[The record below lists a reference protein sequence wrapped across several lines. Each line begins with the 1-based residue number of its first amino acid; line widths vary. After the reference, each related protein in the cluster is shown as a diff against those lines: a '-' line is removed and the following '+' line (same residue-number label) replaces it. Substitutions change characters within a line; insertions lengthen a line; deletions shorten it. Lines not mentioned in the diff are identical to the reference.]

1 MFRNYFAIAIR
12 NIVRN
17 KVHSFINIVGL
28 ALGLASF
35 ILIMLFVTDELGY
48 EKFHLKADRIY
59 RISPEDYVR
68 TAPLL
73 APTLKSDFPEIE
85 SVARLQRYSG
95 IMKYG
100 DKSLYERKTFF
111 APQEFVNMVTLEFT
125 QGNIEGA
132 LNNPYEAIISES
144 VAEKYFG
151 TKDGLGKVL
160 IFLDTIPLK
169 VTGVFNDL
177 PSNTHLDFDILASF
191 KTREIVGGS
200 TLETWSNNI
209 YYTYFMFH
217 EASQVNGFEEKLS
230 DFTGRHIRVLR
241 NRENYSL
248 TIQNFADI
256 HLNSNKRMELEA
268 NSSASYVY
276 IFSISALI
284 TLLIAGINFMNLTT
298 ARASQRAK
306 EIGVRKSIGADKR
319 QLVSQFLGESV
330 ITSLL
335 SLFLALGLVYLLI
348 PQLNSLAGKDI
359 SFLSVF
365 EFDNLLIVLM
375 ITMAL
380 GILSGIYPAYILSS
394 YKPTVVLKGVAI
406 SGSGKLGLRK
416 LLVVVQFV
424 ASVMLLIG
432 TGAVYNQLN
441 FMKNASLGFEKEQIM
456 VIPFLWDAKVLD
468 QYQSLKNT
476 FKGNSS
482 IINVTASGDVPG
494 RIATGMGYWAEGMP
508 EDQYKST
515 TALYTD
521 PDFIKTYKIE
531 IIAGRDFNEEIQS
544 DMESGYIINQ
554 SAVKEIGWTPEEAIG
569 KRFAVHNNG
578 TIIGVIKDFHHSS
591 LHQNMDPLI
600 MAIRPSW
607 FGYISVRLSKGNPEE
622 TITYLQNTWQDIVPD
637 RPFNYFFLDEDFNQQ
652 YQAESKFSKVLL
664 AFSVLSIFIASMG
677 LFGLTSYAVEVRRKE
692 IGIRKVLGATARS
705 ILYNLSRDF
714 TLLIVLAT
722 LIGVPVASFLM
733 LNWMESFAYQS
744 GINWWLVTGS
754 LGLIFAISFL
764 AIGFNA
770 LKASLQNPATT
781 LRED

>member
-12 NIVRN
+12 NIHRN
-17 KVHSFINIVGL
+17 KVHSFINIIGL

-35 ILIMLFVTDELGY
+35 ILIMLFVLDELSY
-48 EKFHLKADRIY
+48 EDFNLKANRIY
-59 RISPEDYVR
+59 RISPANYAR

-73 APTLKSDFPEIE
+73 APTLKADFPEIE
-85 SVARLQRYSG
+85 SVARLHRYSG
-95 IMKYG
+95 IMKY
-100 DKSLYERKTFF
+100 DNKSLYERKTFF
-111 APQEFVNMVTLEFT
+111 APQDFLNMVTLEFT
-125 QGNIEGA
+125 QGNMEGA
-132 LNNPYEAIISES
+132 LSEPYQAVISES

-151 TKDGLGKVL
+151 NKEGLGKVL
-160 IFLDTIPLK
+160 MFLDTIPLK
-169 VTGVFNDL
+169 ITGVYKDL
-177 PSNTHLDFDILASF
+177 PSNTHLEFDILASF
-191 KTREIVGGS
+191 KTREIIGRS

-217 EASQVNGFEEKLS
+217 EASQVIGFEEKLN
-230 DFTGRHIRVLR
+230 DFTKRHIRVLK

-256 HLNSNKRMELEA
+256 HLNSNKRMELAA
-268 NSSASYVY
+268 NGNESYVS

-330 ITSLL
+330 ITSYL
-335 SLFLALGLVYLLI
+335 SLLLALVLVFLLI
-348 PQLNSLAGKDI
+348 PQLNVIAGKDI
-359 SFLSVF
+359 SFQIVF
-365 EFDNLLIVLM
+365 EFDNLLIVLL
-375 ITMAL
+375 ITL
-380 GILSGIYPAYILSS
+380 GLGLLSGIYPAYILSS
-394 YKPTVVLKGVAI
+394 YKPTDVLKGKVV

-424 ASVMLLIG
+424 ASVMLLVG
-432 TGAVYNQLN
+432 TGAVYNQLS
-441 FMKNASLGFEKEQIM
+441 FMKNTSLGFEKEQIV

-476 FKGNSS
+476 FEQNPS

-521 PDFIKTYKIE
+521 PDFIKTYKIV
-531 IIAGRDFNEEIQS
+531 IIAGRDFDEEIQS
-544 DMESGYIINQ
+544 DIETGYIINE

-578 TIIGVIKDFHHSS
+578 TIIGVVKDFHHSS
-591 LHQNMDPLI
+591 LHQSMDPLI

-607 FGYISVRLSKGNPEE
+607 FGFISMRIAESNPEE
-622 TITYLQNTWQDIVPD
+622 TITYLQHTWRDIVPD
-637 RPFNYFFLDEDFNQQ
+637 RPFNFFFLDEDFNRQ
-652 YQAESKFSKVLL
+652 YQAESKFSKVLM
-664 AFSVLSIFIASMG
+664 AFSILSIFIASMG
-677 LFGLTSYAVEVRRKE
+677 LFGLTSFAVEARKKE
-692 IGIRKVLGATARS
+692 IGIRKVLGASAHG
-705 ILYNLSRDF
+705 ILYNLSKDF
-714 TLLIVLAT
+714 TLLIVLAS
-722 LIGVPVASFLM
+722 LIGVPIASILM
-733 LNWMESFAYQS
+733 TNWMESFAYQS

-770 LKASLQNPATT
+770 VRASLQNPAMT
-781 LRED
+781 LREE